1 MTEEELDRLLAEAA
15 AEAPA
20 VSPRYLAEALAAALA
35 EQPEQPRMRP
45 VARQGRGLPW
55 LRLWQRRSLSGG
67 GIGMGTAAV
76 SLAAVAVLGGVI
88 GYTDPGSVAEELL
101 ARPDPGLE
109 LVPAIEPFLA
119 ET

>member
-15 AEAPA
+15 AEPPA
-20 VSPRYLAEALAAALA
+20 VSPRYLADALAAALA
-35 EQPEQPRMRP
+35 EQPRARP
-45 VARQGRGLPW
+45 VARQGRRPPW
-55 LRLWQRRSLSGG
+55 HRLWPWRGGLSGG
-67 GIGMGTAAV
+67 GIGMATATI

-88 GYTDPGSVAEELL
+88 GYTDPGSVTDELL
-101 ARPDPGLE
+101 AWPDPGLE